1 MSDGSG
7 LADPCG
13 VAFKEWA
20 GVCEALGSGVQT
32 LILRKGGISEGP
44 DGFRPEHSEFWLYP
58 THLHEGQQGL
68 RVPPTSP
75 QGDALNLVEID
86 ALAQVRSIA
95 FVDQESTL
103 AGLHEFHVW
112 TQETIR
118 KRFHYRSPG
127 LWVLG
132 VRVYRRPSAHSIRV
146 TQEQLG
152 CKSWVPLDPPLS
164 TGSLAPALE
173 DEEFARR
180 MDRIRTIL
188 EPTER

>member
-1 MSDGSG
+1 MSDGYG

-20 GVCEALGSGVQT
+20 GVCEALGSGLQS

-68 RVPPTSP
+68 RVTPAKVPD
-75 QGDALNLVEID
+75 DALNTVRID
-86 ALAQVRSIA
+86 CLAHVQSIGY
-95 FVDQESTL
+95 VDREATL
-103 AGLHEFHVW
+103 AGLHDYHVW

-132 VRVYRRPSAHSIRV
+132 VRVYRRPEAYSIRV
-146 TQEQLG
+146 TEEQLG
-152 CKSWVPLDPPLS
+152 CKSWVPLDAPLPT
-164 TGSLAPALE
+164 TGLVPVLE

-180 MDRIRTIL
+180 MDQIRAIL
-188 EPTER
+188 RTNEP